1 MYETSRMI
9 GKAFGWAVMTLLA
22 LAVASYALALLLEP
36 ELRHPAA
43 LTLFSERPIATI
55 SHFAGSAL
63 ALAIGAFQ
71 LNSRLR
77 ARFIGVHRWAGRLY
91 ILGVITGGFAGLFL
105 ALQSSAGI
113 VAQMGFGLLA
123 VCWLGSTFAA
133 YRHIRAGDL
142 SAHRRWMIRS
152 FALTWAAV
160 TLRIYLPI
168 SQAAGVPFAV
178 AYPAISWLCWVPN
191 LLFAEWF
198 IWLTRGVLPDHSF
211 KSKPLR
217 GTA

>member
-1 MYETSRMI
+1 MI
-9 GKAFGWAVMTLLA
+9 GKDFGWAVMTLLA
-22 LAVASYALALLLEP
+22 LAVASYAAALLLEP
-36 ELRHPAA
+36 ELRHP
-43 LTLFSERPIATI
+43 LVRTLFSERPVATI
-55 SHFAGSAL
+55 AHFVGSAL

-77 ARFIGVHRWAGRLY
+77 ARFIAVHRWAGRLY
-91 ILGVITGGFAGLFL
+91 VLGVIVGGLAGFFL
-105 ALQSSAGI
+105 ALHSSAGI

-123 VCWLGSTFAA
+123 MCWVGSTFTA
-133 YRHIRAGDL
+133 YWHIRAGNL
-142 SAHRRWMIRS
+142 SAHRRWMIRG

-168 SQAAGVPFAV
+168 SQTAGVPIAV

-198 IWLTRGVLPDHSF
+198 VWLTRGVLPNNSF
-211 KSKPLR
+211 MPKPLR
-217 GTA
+217 GSA

>member
-1 MYETSRMI
+1 MI

-22 LAVASYALALLLEP
+22 LAVASYAVALLVEP
-36 ELRHPAA
+36 GLRHPGV

-55 SHFAGSAL
+55 AHFAGSAL

-71 LNSRLR
+71 LNARLR

-91 ILGVITGGFAGLFL
+91 VLGVMVGGFAGLFL
-105 ALQSSAGI
+105 ALHSSAGI

-123 VCWLGSTFAA
+123 VCWVGCTFAA
-133 YRHIRAGDL
+133 YRHIRAGNL

-160 TLRIYLPI
+160 TLRIYLPAA
-168 SQAAGVPFAV
+168 QTAGVPFAV
-178 AYPAISWLCWVPN
+178 AYSAISWLCWVPN

-198 IWLTRGVLPDHSF
+198 IWLTRGFFPDNAF
-211 KSKPLR
+211 KPDPLR
-217 GTA
+217 GRA

>member
-1 MYETSRMI
+1 MI
-9 GKAFGWAVMTLLA
+9 GKVFGWVVMTLLA
-22 LAVASYALALLLEP
+22 LAVTSYAVALLLEP
-36 ELRHPAA
+36 GLRHPGVR
-43 LTLFSERPIATI
+43 TLFSERPIATVA
-55 SHFAGSAL
+55 HFAGSAL

-91 ILGVITGGFAGLFL
+91 VLGVIVGGLGGLFL
-105 ALQSSAGI
+105 ALHSSAGI

-123 VCWLGSTFAA
+123 TCWLGSTLTA
-133 YRHIRAGDL
+133 YLHIRAGNL

-168 SQAAGVPFAV
+168 SQTAGVPFAV

-198 IWLTRGVLPDHSF
+198 IWLTRGVLPNSSF
-211 KSKPLR
+211 KSKPPR
-217 GTA
+217 GSI

>member
-1 MYETSRMI
+1 MMGRI
-9 GKAFGWAVMTLLA
+9 FGWTVMTLLA
-22 LAVASYALALLLEP
+22 LAVASYAVALLLVP
-36 ELRHPAA
+36 ELRHPGARIM
-43 LTLFSERPIATI
+43 FSERPIATI

-77 ARFIGVHRWAGRLY
+77 TRFIGVHRWAGRLY
-91 ILGVITGGFAGLFL
+91 VSGVIVGGLAGLFL
-105 ALQSSAGI
+105 ALHSSAGI

-123 VCWLGSTFAA
+123 VCWLTSTFIA
-133 YRHIRAGDL
+133 YRHIRAGNL

-168 SQAAGVPFAV
+168 SQTAGVPFAV

-198 IWLTRGVLPDHSF
+198 VWLTRGALPNNSF
-211 KSKPLR
+211 GPKPLR
-217 GTA
+217 DAA